1 MVYRFTVISDEV
13 DDFMREIQLDS
24 DATFL
29 DFHKLIVESCGYSD
43 DQLTTFTICE
53 NGWEKGQEITM
64 EVMDTEAYEDSYIMA
79 ETELSEFLEDE
90 KQHLLYTFDP
100 LADRVFFIELSEIIT
115 GKSMKGGKITKKI
128 GEAPK
133 QMLDFDQMFEMN
145 PIVGDSSFS
154 DDEDFYGSGIDQED
168 IDLEGLEISDGQ
180 F

>member
-1 MVYRFTVISDEV
+1 MIYRFIIISDEV
-13 DDFMREIQLDS
+13 EDFMREIKIDS

-29 DFHKLIVESCGYSD
+29 DLHQLIIESCGYSD
-43 DQLTTFTICE
+43 DQLTSFTICE

-64 EVMDTEAYEDSYIMA
+64 EIMDTESYEDSYIMA

-115 GKSMKGGKITKKI
+115 GKSMKGGKVTKSA
-128 GEAPK
+128 GDAPQ
-133 QMLDFDQMFEMN
+133 QMLDFDDMFNMN
-145 PIVGDSSFS
+145 PVAGENVF
-154 DDEDFYGSGIDQED
+154 DDDDIFEEGFDQED
-168 IDLEGLEISDGQ
+168 IDIAGLEISDGE